1 MLTKLSPK
9 MNKYRAWIGVFFV
22 IWMSSSVL
30 AADFAGLPISQ
41 GVSFKSVRIPLCD
54 LDTSK
59 TILVL
64 EINKI
69 DIQGRRF
76 DFLTLPSLPQMV
88 FQGVKIIFLSNEPPT
103 LGLKA
108 LSDFSRENPQ
118 FQSGRMEGISLV
130 DSSGKILLTANQG
143 SMSSSGV
150 AMTLHD
156 VSLNPKKQDFIKEGR
171 LELIGPNSGMLV
183 WDDSGKQRVRNVLA
197 TD

>member
-1 MLTKLSPK
+1 
-9 MNKYRAWIGVFFV
+9 
-22 IWMSSSVL
+22 MSSSVL

-41 GVSFKSVRIPLCD
+41 GVSFKSVRIPLYD
-54 LDTSK
+54 HATSK

-64 EINKI
+64 EVNKI
-69 DIQGRRF
+69 DIQARRF

-88 FQGVKIIFLSNEPPT
+88 FQNVKIIFLSNEAPT

-108 LSDFSRENPQ
+108 FSDFSRENPQ

-143 SMSSSGV
+143 SMSPLGV

-156 VSLNPKKQDFIKEGR
+156 VSLNSKKQEFIKEGR
-171 LELIGPNSGMLV
+171 LGLIGPDSGRLV
-183 WDDSGKQRVRNVLA
+183 WDHAGKQLSRNVLSVA
-197 TD
+197 Q

>member
-1 MLTKLSPK
+1 

-54 LDTSK
+54 FDTSK
-59 TILVL
+59 TIVVL

-69 DIQGRRF
+69 DIRGRRF

-88 FQGVKIIFLSNEPPT
+88 FKGVKIIFLSDEPPM

-108 LSDFSRENPQ
+108 FSDFSRENPQ
-118 FQSGRMEGISLV
+118 FQSGIMEGISLV
-130 DSSGKILLTANQG
+130 DSLGKILLTANQG
-143 SMSSSGV
+143 SMSPSGV
-150 AMTLHD
+150 KMTLHNI
-156 VSLNPKKQDFIKEGR
+156 SLNPKKQEFIKEGR
-171 LELIGPNSGMLV
+171 LDLIGPDSGRLV
-183 WDDSGKQRVRNVLA
+183 WDHEGKQLSRNVLS
-197 TD
+197 TSL